1 MLAIEEF
8 NPLLRVQALRLLGR
22 AKAELG
28 EGTAACEAA
37 ERAVAEAARARYAWL
52 QMLALADLLGW
63 CDASE
68 GEAVRARLCSVA
80 GQMVASKEEL
90 VGVLGEGVL

>member
-1 MLAIEEF
+1 VLAIEEF